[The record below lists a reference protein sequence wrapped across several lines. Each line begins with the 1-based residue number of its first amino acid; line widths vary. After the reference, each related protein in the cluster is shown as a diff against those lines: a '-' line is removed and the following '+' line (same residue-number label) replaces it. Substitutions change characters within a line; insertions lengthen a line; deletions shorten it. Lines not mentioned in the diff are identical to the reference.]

1 MTSSKDDRSSGGLLA
16 AEAVDESL
24 LGDNRRTFD
33 RYDVEWAVDCIA
45 SDTFLFASIT
55 NISEMGIFVR
65 TTEPLRTGT
74 RLRLT
79 FAPPGAT
86 GFILEGMVAWVN
98 PVKDDGNDL
107 NPGMGIKFINL
118 QLDQREQLVE
128 AIRSIAYLREPN

>member
-1 MTSSKDDRSSGGLLA
+1 VTSSKDDRSSGGLLA

>member
-1 MTSSKDDRSSGGLLA
+1 MTSSKDDRSSRGLLA